1 MWRTRSS
8 TVILAVLLL
17 GSVARADYVTPG
29 TGEHLTMADLVALS
43 GGAVTGSGSQF
54 EVHQTVTVAI
64 TDTLSVTS
72 GQQLTFLDATGL
84 VELSIAGALLAYGAE
99 EDSIR
104 FTSQNQNIGDFY
116 GLQYRD
122 TGPGSDFQLHYCIV
136 EYARKAV
143 DIYAADGTV
152 THCRLQHTSEDAV
165 ELTSSNS
172 TVSHCVIHHNF
183 QNAVSM
189 TLSSSPT
196 IEYNVFTDN
205 NWENSSPFVHINIG
219 LQGVNSPIIR
229 GNTIMGGNHMS
240 GGIAIWNSSSAVIE
254 DNHIENCGYGILCYQ
269 FDANPLIKD
278 NVLLNNNIHP
288 DTLNWGFGIACNGQN
303 APIITGNEIQGHWY
317 GVAIINGAQPNCGDL
332 VNDFP
337 GDDGGNLFL
346 GNGLNGE
353 MYELFNNNGLDIM
366 AQNNWWGTDD
376 PVEIED
382 RIVHF
387 PDNPAY
393 GVVTFE
399 PFLSGLSTVGDHG
412 ETDLPPVLLAVQPAY
427 PNPFNPRVSLRF
439 TLARRS
445 HVTVQI
451 FDIRG
456 RWVRTLMDEG
466 LEPGP
471 YAPEWD
477 GTTADLR
484 AAASGTYFYRI
495 VAGRQQETGKIL
507 LAK

>member
-1 MWRTRSS
+1 MKRAHGMLM
-8 TVILAVLLL
+8 VLAMLLMSP
-17 GSVARADYVTPG
+17 SVRADFVTPG
-29 TGEHLTMADLVALS
+29 TGEHLTMTDLVALS

-54 EVHQTVTVAI
+54 EVHQSVTVAV
-64 TDTLSVTS
+64 TDTLSLAP
-72 GQQLTFLDATGL
+72 GQQLTFMDTSGL
-84 VELSIAGALLAYGAE
+84 VELSVSGALLAYGAE
-99 EDSIR
+99 GDSIR
-104 FTSQNQNIGDFY
+104 FTSPTQVMGDYY
-116 GLQYRD
+116 GLKYRD
-122 TGPGSDFQLHYCIV
+122 TGPGSSFQLHYCIV
-136 EYARKAV
+136 EYAVKAV
-143 DIYAADGTV
+143 DVFGADATV
-152 THCRLQHTSEDAV
+152 SHCRLQHTSEDAV
-165 ELTSSNS
+165 ELTSSHS
-172 TVSHCVIHHNF
+172 TVSDCVIHHNF
-183 QNAVSM
+183 RGAISIN
-189 TLSSSPT
+189 LNSSPT
-196 IEYNVFTDN
+196 IENNVLTDN
-205 NWENSSPFVHINIG
+205 NWQNSSPVVHITIG
-219 LQGVNSPIIR
+219 YLGVNSPVIS

-240 GGIAIWNSSSAVIE
+240 GGIAIWDNSSAVIE

-269 FDANPLIKD
+269 LDANPLIKD

-303 APIITGNEIQGHWY
+303 APIIAGNEIQGHWY

-337 GDDGGNLFL
+337 GDDGENRFL
-346 GNGLNGE
+346 GNGLDGE
-353 MYELFNNNGLDIM
+353 MYELFNNNELDIM

-393 GVVTFE
+393 GVVNFE
-399 PFLSGLSTVGDHG
+399 PFMSGLSAVGDRG
-412 ETDLPPVLLAVQPAY
+412 ELDLPPVLLDVQPAY

-439 TLARRS
+439 TLASRS

-456 RWVRTLMDEG
+456 RWVRTLVDES
-466 LEPGP
+466 LEAGAH
-471 YAPEWD
+471 APEWD

-495 VAGRQQETGKIL
+495 VAGPQQETGKIL